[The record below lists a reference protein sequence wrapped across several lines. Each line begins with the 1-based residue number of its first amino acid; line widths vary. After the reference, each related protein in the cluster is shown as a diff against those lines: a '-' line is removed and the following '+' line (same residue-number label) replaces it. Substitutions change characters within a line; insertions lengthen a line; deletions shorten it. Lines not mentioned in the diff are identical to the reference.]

1 MPENDRDTDKL
12 IKVSEYLHQ
21 VLREMG
27 DHPMGIST
35 GIPELDSKMRGLKDG
50 ELYIIGG
57 RPSMGKSALMTDMIL
72 SASVDKTV
80 LVFSIEMSARLLIER
95 MLANLARVNYS
106 NLKYGDLL
114 TMETA
119 RVEAA
124 SEQLFQRQVYIRD
137 DAWVGC
143 SDIERTMQLL
153 VDNDVKID
161 CIFLDYLQLMGLMS
175 NTDNRNQDLAQISG
189 RLKGVARKY
198 DIPVVVLSQLNRRVE
213 SRDSRRPNMSD
224 LRDSGA
230 IEQDADAILF
240 LYRPG
245 YYTSVNSVNAVDNG
259 DTEIIIAKQRNG
271 PTGIVNC
278 IWDSTSMSFTDG
290 GNEIDNI
297 GDI

>member
-1 MPENDRDTDKL
+1 MPENDDKL

-21 VLREMG
+21 VLREMN
-27 DHPMGIST
+27 DHPVGIPT

-72 SASVDKTV
+72 SASIEKNI
-80 LVFSIEMSARLLIER
+80 LVFSLEMSARLLIER

-114 TMETA
+114 TIETQ
-119 RVEAA
+119 RVESA
-124 SEQLFQRQVYIRD
+124 SSQLFSRNIFICDDVYLTSSKINR
-137 DAWVGC
+137 V
-143 SDIERTMQLL
+143 MQLL
-153 VDNDVKID
+153 KEQNIKVDCV
-161 CIFLDYLQLMGLMS
+161 FLDYLQLMGLQTA
-175 NTDNRNQDLAQISG
+175 TDNRNQDLARISG
-189 RLKGVARKY
+189 SLKGVAREY
-198 DIPVVVLSQLNRRVE
+198 NVPVIVLSQLNRRVE
-213 SRDSRRPNMSD
+213 SRDSRRPQMSD

-230 IEQDADAILF
+230 VEQDADAILF

-259 DTEIIIAKQRNG
+259 DTEIIISKQRNG

-278 IWDSTSMSFTDG
+278 IWDATSMSFTDG
-290 GNEIDNI
+290 QSNEVENI

>member
-1 MPENDRDTDKL
+1 MPENDRNEL
-12 IKVSEYLHQ
+12 IEVSKYLHQ
-21 VLREMG
+21 VLREIG
-27 DHPMGIST
+27 DHPMGIPT

-72 SASVDKTV
+72 SASTEHNI

-119 RVEAA
+119 RVDAA
-124 SEQLFQRQVYIRD
+124 SKLLFDREVFICD
-137 DAWVGC
+137 DVWLNTSKIDRVIEGLIAK
-143 SDIERTMQLL
+143 DI
-153 VDNDVKID
+153 KID
-161 CIFLDYLQLMGLMS
+161 CIFLDYLQLMGL
-175 NTDNRNQDLAQISG
+175 TDAGESRNNDLG
-189 RLKGVARKY
+189 RINGHLKGVARQY

-213 SRDSRRPNMSD
+213 SRDSRRPQMAD

-230 IEQDADAILF
+230 IEQDADAIL
-240 LYRPG
+240 LLHRPG
-245 YYTSVNSVNAVDNG
+245 YYTSVNSVNATDNG
-259 DTEIIIAKQRNG
+259 DTEIILAKQRNG

-278 IWDSTSMSFTDG
+278 IWDATSMSFCSEN
-290 GNEIDNI
+290 NEVNNI